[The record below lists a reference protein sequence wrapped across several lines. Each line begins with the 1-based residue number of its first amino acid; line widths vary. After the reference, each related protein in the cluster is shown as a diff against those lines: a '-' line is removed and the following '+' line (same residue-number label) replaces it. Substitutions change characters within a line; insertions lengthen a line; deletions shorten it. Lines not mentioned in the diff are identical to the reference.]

1 MPPATSAAPAP
12 APRTSPAI
20 RVWASPARLR
30 LAALATAVLL
40 AGFLAWTSGL
50 RRSLALVATAVPTR
64 TTRQNWA
71 VDSTQGRITGCL
83 DTIALRSPPAD
94 DPGPL
99 FDLVL
104 DPVSSRVLAADA
116 SGRLRA
122 LTAPPAR
129 PPADGRF
136 DGLLAGVRA
145 LDDGRLVFC
154 LGRSGFGQDY
164 FLLWLDPRTPAAA
177 APPVATNFCTRLL
190 ATNGRDVWFATQQA
204 RLTQVTPAGV
214 VRWQRVL
221 DQVPRALAVAAD
233 GTAAVGD
240 DRGNLTVVTADG
252 ASARVI
258 RLGDFPITALGW
270 LAGPTLLACDTRG
283 VLTQTDCDGE
293 RLRRLDLGT
302 APGRVRTMVQ
312 RGPSTYLVTDR
323 GQVLQ
328 LSGLGPRPAWP
339 LRSLDRLERAGAGL
353 LAAAAALLALAGSR
367 RVRDR
372 LGRTARQ
379 VLAARAAYLLLLPS
393 FGLLAV
399 FCYYPMLTALGYS
412 FVKFSLTSPAEF
424 VGLDNFLTLARDPYL
439 ARSLLNMLVLLLTG
453 LAKLIVLPLL
463 AAELV
468 FWLPWRG
475 WQQFFRSALIF
486 PAVVPGVVMV
496 LVWKMIYDPY
506 SGLLNV
512 TLHALGYRGA
522 PPAWLG
528 DERLALGSVAFYNFP
543 WINLL
548 IFLIFLGGL
557 LQIDRSLF
565 EAAEVDGAGILQRFR
580 HLELPALRP
589 KLSLAVTLIFI
600 WSVQDF
606 ASVLILTGG
615 GPGLATYVPALQMFQ
630 QISDGHNLGA
640 SSALGCGLF
649 LLVVAFTALSLR
661 YNREHES

>member
-204 RLTQVTPAGV
+204 RLAQVTPAGV

-283 VLTQTDCDGE
+283 VLTQPDCDGE

-412 FVKFSLTSPAEF
+412 FVKFSLTSPAAF
-424 VGLDNFLTLARDPYL
+424 GRRFWRRSRGLRSRSRRTSPIITSS
-439 ARSLLNMLVLLLTG
+439 ARSTASSM
-453 LAKLIVLPLL
+453 I
-463 AAELV
+463 
-468 FWLPWRG
+468 WRG
-475 WQQFFRSALIF
+475 ARR
-486 PAVVPGVVMV
+486 
-496 LVWKMIYDPY
+496 
-506 SGLLNV
+506 
-512 TLHALGYRGA
+512 TL
-522 PPAWLG
+522 
-528 DERLALGSVAFYNFP
+528 
-543 WINLL
+543 
-548 IFLIFLGGL
+548 
-557 LQIDRSLF
+557 
-565 EAAEVDGAGILQRFR
+565 
-580 HLELPALRP
+580 
-589 KLSLAVTLIFI
+589 
-600 WSVQDF
+600 
-606 ASVLILTGG
+606 
-615 GPGLATYVPALQMFQ
+615 
-630 QISDGHNLGA
+630 
-640 SSALGCGLF
+640 
-649 LLVVAFTALSLR
+649 
-661 YNREHES
+661 